1 MGIRSFLQKAR
12 NLKSQTSSYTGRAV
26 VYNDSKTGRGQ
37 DKAVLW
43 FPNSQGKMLSID
55 QKLKM
60 MGIDL
65 NQVCSFARVAYHPT
79 GADIQAQF
87 SIIDYSS
94 KRNLNQVDENGRFD
108 LNKTRAKEQSMKM
121 QDARLILDAARQM
134 KRLPT
139 HLEYAS
145 GQHPLRSPER
155 AWALF
160 NKKKER

>member
-94 KRNLNQVDENGRFD
+94 ERNLNQMGENGRFD
-108 LNKTRAKEQSMKM
+108 KKATLTKENDMKM
-121 QDARLILDAARQM
+121 QDARLILDMARQM

-139 HLEYAS
+139 HSECAAAH
-145 GQHPLRSPER
+145 HPLKSSER
-155 AWALF
+155 AWNLF
-160 NKKKER
+160 NKKRTR